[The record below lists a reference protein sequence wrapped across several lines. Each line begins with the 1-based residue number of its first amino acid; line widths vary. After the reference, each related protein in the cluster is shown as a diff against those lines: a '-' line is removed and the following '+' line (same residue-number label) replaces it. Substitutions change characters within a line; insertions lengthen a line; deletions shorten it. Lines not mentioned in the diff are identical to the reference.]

1 MAQLDNIVSFFTTQK
16 EDARLHEQKLGQK
29 PMADLF
35 RSGDIAL
42 GYIHS
47 VMPELGLVVL
57 KFYKS
62 RTPRLKVQK
71 ELVLIAKD
79 AGATYG
85 ADFLSWSCTWDE
97 YKRSSMHS
105 SPTNL
110 MPMHYLPM
118 GDPKY
123 DYVACSGIGYKLYDI
138 MVNSVQAHKSLPV
151 LVYDPPQPIELFGN
165 MINYMVDH
173 RTNPELFLEA
183 KIDYEDWHPQ
193 ELEYN
198 PAEPDLIWSTIY
210 DTLQSDKVCILQGPP
225 GSGKSYTIAQIVQK
239 YLDEGKSVCATTMA
253 NKGLM
258 ELVNQE
264 PLHKALESGAIFK
277 THLSADEHKQAPN
290 LQAIGKDLSVL
301 SGQLLCATNYEL
313 SYAFNPER
321 VATNGTPQYDLIV
334 IEEASQALLTCIAAF
349 KSLANHCLIVGD
361 PMQLPPIV
369 TSENNPSFLKW
380 NVSSQIEGLKTF
392 ALGSDIKA
400 YRIVTS
406 FRMTQRSA
414 DLTKI
419 FYANRFRSVQKEPV
433 LFPEANKQLFPAE
446 GGVLY
451 CVTEDVANQVY
462 SNTADTLISQIIQQ
476 FSTVYLNKSLAV
488 VTPFQATVRELQKR
502 FITEDIEGDITIE
515 TIDRIQ
521 GMTLDYAILYLPAR
535 NPDFALTENRFNV
548 ATSRS
553 RSTTLIIS
561 DVPIENFPRL
571 SPRVINFL
579 KSSVHIDTQGNVIQG
594 AEAQPQPVAQIP
606 EATPE
611 IYEFDKPQI
620 GVKVLGHIDLTQLER
635 PKKEIVKDKKNYYI
649 IDTNVFIKC
658 PDVIRRI
665 DVKYPIIL
673 SAKVTDELDK
683 MKIKLDERG
692 KQNAENALR
701 LLNNETSHTI
711 IYEFADTSLLPE
723 DFDKRSPDN
732 MILSVA
738 LKYKDEN
745 PIMLTSDNGLQ
756 LKSKIFGISTIS
768 LCNFLKR

>member
-1 MAQLDNIVSFFTTQK
+1 MAQLDNIVSFFKTQK
-16 EDARLHEQKLGQK
+16 EDALREEQKLGQK
-29 PMADLF
+29 PMSELF

-47 VMPELGLVVL
+47 VMPELGLVIL

-62 RTPRLKVQK
+62 STPRLKVLK
-71 ELVLIAKD
+71 ELVLVAKD
-79 AGATYG
+79 AGAIYG
-85 ADFLSWSCTWDE
+85 TDFLSWSCTWQE
-97 YKRSSMHS
+97 YKRSNLHS
-105 SPTNL
+105 SPTDL

-151 LVYDPPQPIELFGN
+151 LVYDPRQPIELFEN
-165 MINYMVDH
+165 MVSYMAAN
-173 RTNPELFLEA
+173 RTNEELFMEPT
-183 KIDYEDWHPQ
+183 IDYDDWHPQ

-198 PAEPDLIWSTIY
+198 PEEPDAICNTIY
-210 DTLQSDKVCILQGPP
+210 NTLQSEEACILQGPP

-264 PLHKALESGAIFK
+264 PLSAALESESIFK
-277 THLSADEHKQAPN
+277 THLSADEHKQVPK
-290 LQAIGKDLSVL
+290 LQPISKDLSVL

-321 VATNGTPQYDLIV
+321 KAIHGAPRYNLIV

-349 KSLANHCLIVGD
+349 KSLADHCLIVGD

-369 TSENNPSFLKW
+369 TSENNPSFRKW

-392 ALGSDIKA
+392 ALGSHIKA

-419 FYANRFRSVQKEPV
+419 FYADHFRSVQKEPV
-433 LFPEANKQLFPAE
+433 IFPDADAHLFPHE
-446 GGVLY
+446 GGVIY
-451 CVTEDVANQVY
+451 HVTEDVANQVY
-462 SNTADTLISQIIQQ
+462 SNAADALISKVIQQ
-476 FSTVYLNKSLAV
+476 FSTLYLNKSLAV
-488 VTPFQATVRELQKR
+488 ITPFKATVRELQKR
-502 FITEDIEGDITIE
+502 YITEDIEGDITIE

-521 GMTLDYAILYLPAR
+521 GMTVDYAILYLPAR

-561 DVPIENFPRL
+561 DVPIEKFPSL
-571 SPRVINFL
+571 SPRVISFIA
-579 KSSVHIDTQGNVIQG
+579 SCVHSDIGNTTL
-594 AEAQPQPVAQIP
+594 PVKEPSAPKVHQLDNESKEVFELDRPKI
-606 EATPE
+606 E
-611 IYEFDKPQI
+611 
-620 GVKVLGHIDLTQLER
+620 VKVVGHVDLSKFER
-635 PKKEIVKDKKNYYI
+635 PKKEIKTDKKNYYI
-649 IDTNVFIKC
+649 IDTNVFVRDPEI
-658 PDVIRRI
+658 IRKI
-665 DVKYPIIL
+665 DMAYPVIL
-673 SAKVTDELDK
+673 SAKVVDELDK

-692 KQNAENALR
+692 KQNAETALR
-701 LLNNETSHTI
+701 LLNNESNHEI
-711 IYEFADTSLLPE
+711 IYEFADVSLLPSE
-723 DFDKRSPDN
+723 YDQKSPDN
-732 MILSVA
+732 MILSIA
-738 LKYKDEN
+738 LKYKQEN
-745 PIMLTSDNGLQ
+745 PIILTSDNGLQ
-756 LKSKIFGISTIS
+756 LKCKMNGISTIS
-768 LCNFLKR
+768 LNNFLKR